1 MKGIPTAILIG
12 IAFMII
18 ALIIESAIESIP
30 ALLEILK
37 YGTKDYVTKLASFEL
52 LNPVVY
58 SVFIG
63 LAAGVSQETMKYI
76 AVDTRG
82 KELAFWIGL
91 GFAIVDIVFLMSE
104 ELLSGSLYRLTA
116 KLIILTSLNI
126 VFSLLFHPGTAEF
139 LKAGR
144 IIGKGIYYL
153 AETFLI
159 HGLVDGGLVYADIE
173 AILHPHET
181 LIIIL
186 YWALAFPVSI
196 AMIIVGSYYLSKS
209 KEVKSV
215 DATVF

>member
-1 MKGIPTAILIG
+1 
-12 IAFMII
+12 
-18 ALIIESAIESIP
+18 
-30 ALLEILK
+30 
-37 YGTKDYVTKLASFEL
+37 
-52 LNPVVY
+52 
-58 SVFIG
+58 
-63 LAAGVSQETMKYI
+63 
-76 AVDTRG
+76 
-82 KELAFWIGL
+82 
-91 GFAIVDIVFLMSE
+91 
-104 ELLSGSLYRLTA
+104 
-116 KLIILTSLNI
+116 
-126 VFSLLFHPGTAEF
+126 
-139 LKAGR
+139 
-144 IIGKGIYYL
+144 YL